1 MARPRTSGFTLIE
14 LMVALAIGALL
25 LMLALPGYTLW
36 IADGQIRN
44 AAESIVGGLRYA
56 QGEAIK
62 RNSLVE
68 FEIDP
73 TTGTGGWI
81 VRLVS
86 DKSMLQR
93 GRFSEGADKTSFVTI
108 DTALAVGTATFVT
121 FTGLGFIDAVNYD
134 VNSVPN
140 ASPVLAQVQ
149 VAPSVALAGTRN
161 LNVLVGGTRTGIKI
175 CDPAWPSTD
184 PKGCPALG
192 G

>member
-36 IADGQIRN
+36 IADAQIRN
-44 AAESIVGGLRYA
+44 AAESIVGGLRFT

-62 RNSLVE
+62 RNELVE
-68 FEIDP
+68 FVIDP
-73 TTGTGGWI
+73 TTATGGWI
-81 VRLVS
+81 ARLVS
-86 DKSMLQR
+86 DGSTLQR
-93 GRFSEGADKTSFVTI
+93 GRFAEGADKTSFVTV
-108 DTALAVGTATFVT
+108 DTLGAVGTATIVT
-121 FTGLGFIDAVNYD
+121 FTGLGFIDTVNAD
-134 VNSVPN
+134 

-149 VAPSVALAGTRN
+149 VTPSVALAGTRN
-161 LNVLVGGTRTGIKI
+161 LNVLAGGTRTGIKI
-175 CDPAWPSTD
+175 CDPAWPLTD